1 MQKPTEK
8 PLKNEMSVYFFF
20 FSHLLPSFQ
29 TAKKLFGWF
38 FNLQELLHHLFRFST
53 TLPFFPRAVWN
64 NVYFLPSP
72 PFFSKL
78 PPFQLPSGSD
88 DQRQVGN
95 TVFTSMVGV
104 GAVLLACI
112 SSGFSGVFI
121 EKILKESDTSMWI
134 RNIQLCES
142 LE

>member
-1 MQKPTEK
+1 
-8 PLKNEMSVYFFF
+8 
-20 FSHLLPSFQ
+20 
-29 TAKKLFGWF
+29 
-38 FNLQELLHHLFRFST
+38 
-53 TLPFFPRAVWN
+53 
-64 NVYFLPSP
+64 
-72 PFFSKL
+72 
-78 PPFQLPSGSD
+78 
-88 DQRQVGN
+88 
-95 TVFTSMVGV
+95 MVGV